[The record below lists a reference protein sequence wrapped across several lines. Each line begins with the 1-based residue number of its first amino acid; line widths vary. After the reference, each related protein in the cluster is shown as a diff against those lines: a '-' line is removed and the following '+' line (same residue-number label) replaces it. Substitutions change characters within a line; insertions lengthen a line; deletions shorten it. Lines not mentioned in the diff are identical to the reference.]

1 MHVSNR
7 WSRPPLQ
14 KQMFCLAVSA
24 WTGGVQRIRGVVVGD
39 DVLAFDFVSLS
50 LPNHCMYVFV
60 EIVILRRTLSYP
72 RYPTLFFFNQS
83 IKLCRIQSSVVA
95 PTGEKHIRMMK
106 NVDA

>member
-72 RYPTLFFFNQS
+72 RYPTLFFLTSPSNCAGFN
-83 IKLCRIQSSVVA
+83 LASSLQQERSTYA
-95 PTGEKHIRMMK
+95 
-106 NVDA
+106 

>member
-1 MHVSNR
+1 LDWRRTEN
-7 WSRPPLQ
+7 
-14 KQMFCLAVSA
+14 
-24 WTGGVQRIRGVVVGD
+24 QRRVVVGD